1 VSESAQ
7 NPHILRFGVFE
18 VDLQAGELRKSGVKI
33 KLQDQPFQILVLL
46 LERPGQVLT
55 REELRQKLWSADT
68 FVEFDHSL
76 NSAVKRLRQ
85 ALGDDSD
92 NPRFIETLPRRGYRL
107 IVPVPGRDP
116 ASDQLVGQA
125 PLAKP
130 AAGRIPFYYRLAIL
144 GGVTVLLVALVLWKT
159 VFGTAGAP
167 RVLRF
172 TALTNDGQ
180 VKTGSMATDGSR
192 IYFNE
197 QLPGPRNLIVQVAVG
212 GGEVVPLSTPL
223 KAPQFMDLSRDGTY
237 LLIGNNEVG
246 HAFSLWVQPVAGGSP
261 RRIGDILAEEARFG
275 PDGSSIIYSI
285 NNEVYSVDRDGS
297 SSKKLFAF
305 ENFPYSFRFSPDAK
319 VLRFSL
325 ENGENDSI
333 AMMESAADGTNL
345 HKLFTGCCGKW
356 TPDGRYF
363 VFENGLND
371 RVDLWA
377 TSHARRFFWQKPDEK
392 PIQLTAGPLNFVVP
406 LPSKD
411 GKQLFA
417 IGQSPRAEVV
427 RYDSHSRQFVPYLSG
442 ISAEGLVF
450 SRDGQWVAYTSYPDG
465 TLWRSKVDGS
475 ERLQLTF
482 PPLRVLLP
490 RWSPDGRRIA
500 FNATRPDLPWNIYVI
515 PSAGGT
521 PERLL
526 PSEQGQVD
534 VNWSPDGNSIVFGS
548 LFVPGT
554 PIYTMELNTK
564 QVTALP
570 GSVGLFSPR
579 WSPDGKHIAAITTDS
594 ASKLMIFDFVTQ
606 EVGGSVRLGHG
617 LPKLVERWKIHLLF
631 ILGEFSAAR
640 TRQHPS
646 PSIERSQSGNLGGS
660 QKRWAAHHR
669 NNHRMVRTCPRRIAF
684 VRSRYQQHRTL
695 RARRPVAL
703 APFGCSRRS
712 PLSANLVTSR
722 TSVDIGL
729 FNVARLR
736 RISVHHPF
744 VSRNLASCPQST
756 VLVSSL
762 FSISCSHL
770 VSDSAPRQF
779 QAVA

>member
-1 VSESAQ
+1 MSESAQ

-223 KAPQFMDLSRDGTY
+223 T
-237 LLIGNNEVG
+237 
-246 HAFSLWVQPVAGGSP
+246 

-606 EVGGSVRLGHG
+606 KWAEAFGSGTGYPSWSNDGKYIYFLSSVSSPPPEHDSILRLRLSDHKVETLVDLKNVGRLTTGTITG
-617 LPKLVERWKIHLLF
+617 WF
-631 ILGEFSAAR
+631 G
-640 TRQHPS
+640 
-646 PSIERSQSGNLGGS
+646 
-660 QKRWAAHHR
+660 
-669 NNHRMVRTCPRRIAF
+669 
-684 VRSRYQQHRTL
+684 
-695 RARRPVAL
+695 L
-703 APFGCSRRS
+703 APDES
-712 PLSANLVTSR
+712 PL
-722 TSVDIGL
+722 
-729 FNVARLR
+729 
-736 RISVHHPF
+736 
-744 VSRNLASCPQST
+744 CPQST

>member
-1 VSESAQ
+1 VPESAQ
-7 NPHILRFGVFE
+7 NSHVMRFGVFE
-18 VDLQAGELRKSGVKI
+18 VDLQAGELRKSGLKI

-46 LERPGQVLT
+46 LERPNQVLT

-76 NSAVKRLRQ
+76 NSAVKKLRQ

-107 IVPVPGRDP
+107 IVPVLGRDP
-116 ASDQLVGQA
+116 ASDQLVAQA

-172 TALTNDGQ
+172 TQLTNDGQ

-223 KAPQFMDLSRDGTY
+223 KSAQFLDLSRDGTD
-237 LLIGNNEVG
+237 LLIANNEPER
-246 HAFSLWVQPVAGGSP
+246 AYSNSLWLQPVAGGSP
-261 RRIGDILAEEARFG
+261 RRVGTVLAAEARFG
-275 PDGSSIIYSI
+275 SDGSTIIYTS
-285 NNEVYSVDRDGS
+285 NNEVYSVNRDGS
-297 SSKKLFAF
+297 SSRKLFAVG
-305 ENFPYSFRFSPDAK
+305 NFPYSFRFSPDAK

-333 AMMESAADGTNL
+333 AIMESAADGTNL
-345 HKLFTGCCGKW
+345 RKLFAGCCGKW
-356 TPDGRYF
+356 TADGRYF
-363 VFENGLND
+363 VFENRINN
-371 RVDLWA
+371 RVDLWT
-377 TSHARRFFWQKPDEK
+377 TSNAKRFFWQNPDEK
-392 PIQLTAGPLNFVVP
+392 PIQLTAGPLNFAVP
-406 LPSKD
+406 VPSKD
-411 GKQLFA
+411 GKKLFA

-427 RYDSHSRQFVPYLSG
+427 RYDSHSHQFVSYLSG
-442 ISAEGLVF
+442 ISAEGLAF
-450 SRDGQWVAYTSYPDG
+450 SRDGQWVAYTSFPDG

-490 RWSPDGRRIA
+490 RWSPDGKQIA
-500 FNATRPDLPWNIYVI
+500 FNATRPDIPWSIYII
-515 PSAGGT
+515 PSAGGA

-548 LFVPGT
+548 LAAPGA
-554 PIYTMELNTK
+554 PIYTMELNSK
-564 QVTALP
+564 RVTTLP

-579 WSPDGKHIAAITTDS
+579 WSPDGKHIAAITVDYPN
-594 ASKLMIFDFVTQ
+594 KLMIFDFATGKWTESFSKSMGYPSWSNDGKYIYFESLVDSPAPGH
-606 EVGGSVRLGHG
+606 ENIVRLRMSDR
-617 LPKLVERWKIHLLF
+617 KVETIVDIKNVGRLTTGKIEGWF
-631 ILGEFSAAR
+631 G
-640 TRQHPS
+640 
-646 PSIERSQSGNLGGS
+646 
-660 QKRWAAHHR
+660 
-669 NNHRMVRTCPRRIAF
+669 
-684 VRSRYQQHRTL
+684 
-695 RARRPVAL
+695 L
-703 APFGCSRRS
+703 APDES
-712 PLSANLVTSR
+712 PLFAR
-722 TSVDIGL
+722 DISSTELYGL
-729 FNVARLR
+729 DVQW
-736 RISVHHPF
+736 P
-744 VSRNLASCPQST
+744 
-756 VLVSSL
+756 
-762 FSISCSHL
+762 
-770 VSDSAPRQF
+770 
-779 QAVA
+779 